1 MSDGDVA
8 VGCKWCK
15 LTVAVLG
22 RADLPRGSPRYSLKW
37 PILSCVGGVL
47 LFAALLVRKSMSHC
61 RAVRSMQAMCG
72 NKTGGGGG
80 SCVKR
85 EHGKV
90 KTGQTGQTSQ
100 RARSTDRLIPAS
112 NNPINRVCSC
122 HRSPSTAKAVCLGCS
137 PRIIQQAARTIHAVE
152 VEMGKKMVWNPDP
165 VLDFG
170 TRPAKPR
177 GSVESSKA
185 KRYSRAA
192 KSAKSAIGAGCCRK
206 LTQAVSVSPGFD
218 AWDFP
223 ASDLGSGTSDPD
235 LHSAR
240 LDICRACDSLSVSNM
255 GEENPG
261 LDGTIHPTMNHTL
274 QPELTYSCQD

>member
-100 RARSTDRLIPAS
+100 RARSTDRLIPTS

-192 KSAKSAIGAGCCRK
+192 KSAKVPLEPVAVGSSPRRFRFPQASMHGISRRRIWGAAQAIPICILPALTSAEPAILCLSQTWAK
-206 LTQAVSVSPGFD
+206 KTL
-218 AWDFP
+218 AWTAQSIP
-223 ASDLGSGTSDPD
+223 P
-235 LHSAR
+235 
-240 LDICRACDSLSVSNM
+240 
-255 GEENPG
+255 
-261 LDGTIHPTMNHTL
+261 
-274 QPELTYSCQD
+274 